1 MGFGGVSGHV
11 GVGQTQKILEIP
23 DPIEVPVPVRRPC
36 AGVVLVGTEIHLTR
50 QGQPEPDQRVEQ
62 FLAISL
68 SSMHCLTAPSMPD
81 LNASISSGSM
91 NRRAMDDGPQRSQSQ
106 RSSSA
111 TR

>member
-1 MGFGGVSGHV
+1 M

-62 FLAISL
+62 FLAGL
-68 SSMHCLTAPSMPD
+68 ALFDVLPD
-81 LNASISSGSM
+81 RALDARTERIDFVRLHEPPGYG
-91 NRRAMDDGPQRSQSQ
+91 RRPPPHPIP
-106 RSSSA
+106 
-111 TR
+111 